1 MGPMDTYGQFCPVAL
16 AAEVLCE
23 RWTLLVV
30 RELLSGSRRFSEL
43 QRGVPLMS
51 RSMLAQRLRT
61 LQEAG
66 LVDRTDAGYELTE
79 AGEALRPIVFSI
91 GEWGKRWV
99 RHPLR
104 RSDVDLNLLMWD
116 LRRRVDPTAVPE
128 DPVLVEFRFR
138 GERNK
143 LSRYWLHVKPD
154 EIDLCLTYPGFP
166 VDLEVESDPVTMAAV
181 WLGDVELKRALR
193 EGKIVLHG
201 ERELARQFPD
211 WLQLSVFSEV

>member
-1 MGPMDTYGQFCPVAL
+1 VDRYGQFCPVAL

-23 RWTLLVV
+23 RWNVLVV

-51 RSMLAQRLRT
+51 RSLLAQRLRS

-66 LVDRTDAGYELTE
+66 VIARTESGYELTE

-104 RSDVDLNLLMWD
+104 RSDVDLDLLMWD
-116 LRRRVDPTAVPE
+116 LRRRVEPTAVPE

-138 GERNK
+138 GERNR
-143 LSRYWLHVKPD
+143 LSRYWLHVKPG
-154 EIDLCLTYPGFP
+154 EVDLCHTYPGFP
-166 VDLEVESDPVTMAAV
+166 VDVEVESDPVTMTAI
-181 WLGDVELKRALR
+181 WLGDVKFEHALR
-193 EGKIVLHG
+193 EGDVVLRG
-201 ERELARQFPD
+201 KRELTRQFPG
-211 WLQLSVFSEV
+211 WLQLSVFSRV